1 MLNLSEYQKRPA
13 RLADYLPWVSLIA
26 PGIILNKDGSFQRTA
41 RYRGPDLDSA
51 TRSELIAISARINDA
66 LTRFGSGWAL
76 FFEADRH
83 QITGYPQSHFP
94 DPVSWLV
101 DEERRGGFEAEQVH
115 FDTSFFLT
123 LCYLPPEDRTSR
135 AEGLLLETPGHKRS
149 FDGHDHLTG
158 FITQTDRAFDLFAS
172 ALPELEPLND
182 AETLTYLHT
191 TISTRRHRIEPPETP
206 MYLDAILADCPLT
219 GGLEP
224 MLGDAHLRV
233 ITVLSFPGSTT
244 PGILD
249 ALNGLG
255 LSYRWCSRFIA
266 MDKPEAT
273 KELGKYRRQWFAKRK
288 SVMALLKEVMTNEQ
302 SALVDTD
309 ADNKALDADE
319 ALQELGSDHVAYGY
333 FTTTIVVQDDD
344 AALGAE
350 KTRAATRAVSGA
362 GFAVIHE
369 SVNAIDAWLGT
380 LPGHLYANVRQPLIS
395 TLNLAHMTPLSS
407 VWAGPDHNVHLDGP
421 PLLTAETGG
430 ATPFRLSLHQ
440 GDVGHTIIVGPTG
453 AGKSVLL
460 SLMALQFR
468 RYPESQVN
476 IFDKGGSARAAT
488 LGMGGTWFDLGS
500 ANIDDPALAAQSLA
514 SQPLAFQ
521 PLARIDD
528 SHQRAWAQEWVCG
541 LIAHEQGQNGGQVTP
556 EIKDSVWSALCNLAQ
571 APMPERTLT
580 GLVALLQSNPLRQAL
595 QPYTINGPHGR
606 LLDADDDKLDLGA
619 VQCFEMEELMHT
631 KSAVL
636 PTLTYLFHRL
646 EERFDGRPCLLI
658 LDEAWVFLDDPE
670 FAGRIREWLKTLRKK
685 NVSVI
690 FATQS
695 LSDIAGSSIAPAIIE
710 SCPSRIF
717 LPNERA
723 LEPGQR
729 KIYDAFG
736 LNARQTEIISCAIP
750 KREYYFQSRQGNR
763 LFDLNLGP
771 VALTFCAASGKQ
783 DHHLLTRLTVE
794 TEGAEFI
801 TRYLAAKNL
810 DWAIPL
816 IENFTRENF
825 TRENFGGSET

>member
-1 MLNLSEYQKRPA
+1 MLKLSEYQKRPA

-26 PGIILNKDGSFQRTA
+26 PGIVLNKDGSFQRTA

-51 TRSELIAISARINDA
+51 TQSELIAISARINDA
-66 LTRFGSGWAL
+66 LKRFGSGWAL

-83 QITGYPQSHFP
+83 QITGYPHSEFP
-94 DPVSWLV
+94 DPASWLV

-135 AEGLLLETPGHKRS
+135 AEGLLLETPDHKRS
-149 FDGHDHLTG
+149 FDVHDHLES
-158 FITQTDRAFDLFAS
+158 FVTQTDRAFDLFAS
-172 ALPELEPLND
+172 ALPELEPLDD
-182 AETLTYLHT
+182 AATLSYLHS
-191 TISTRRHRIEPPETP
+191 TISVRRHNIAVPEIP

-233 ITVLSFPGSTT
+233 ITILSFPGSTT

-249 ALNGLG
+249 ALNNLG
-255 LSYRWCSRFIA
+255 MSYRWCSRFIA

-288 SVMALLKEVMTNEQ
+288 SVMAILKEVMTNEQ

-309 ADNKALDADE
+309 ADNKAFDADE
-319 ALQELGSDHVAYGY
+319 ALQELGSDHVAFGY
-333 FTTTIVVQDDD
+333 FTTTIVVWDED
-344 AALGAE
+344 AALVAE
-350 KTRAATRAVSGA
+350 KIRAVERAVSSA
-362 GFAVIHE
+362 GFAAIHE
-369 SVNAIDAWLGT
+369 SVNAMDAWLGT

-407 VWAGPDHNVHLDGP
+407 VWAGQEHNAHLDGP
-421 PLLTAETGG
+421 PLLMAETDG
-430 ATPFRLSLHQ
+430 ATPFRLNLHQ
-440 GDVGHTIIVGPTG
+440 GDVGHTIVVGPTG

-460 SLMALQFR
+460 SLLALQFR
-468 RYPESQVN
+468 RYPDSQIY

-488 LGMGGTWFDLGS
+488 LGMGGTWFDLGG
-500 ANIDDPALAAQSLA
+500 DGK
-514 SQPLAFQ
+514 LAFQ
-521 PLARIDD
+521 PLARIEDT
-528 SHQRAWAQEWVCG
+528 HQRSWAQEWICG
-541 LIAHEQGQNGGQVTP
+541 LIAHEQGQITP
-556 EIKDSVWSALCNLAQ
+556 DIKDSVWSALCNLAQ
-571 APMPERTLT
+571 APVQERTLT
-580 GLVALLQSNPLRQAL
+580 GLVALLQDNTLRQAL
-595 QPYTINGPHGR
+595 TPYTLNGPHGR
-606 LLDADDDKLDLGA
+606 LLDADDDKLNLGA

-646 EERFDGRPCLLI
+646 EERFDGRPSLLI

-670 FAGRIREWLKTLRKK
+670 FAGRIREWLKTLRKR

-695 LSDIAGSSIAPAIIE
+695 LSDIANSSIAPAIIE
-710 SCPSRIF
+710 SCLSRIF

-723 LEPGQR
+723 LEPQQR

-736 LNARQTEIISCAIP
+736 LNARQAEIISRAVP
-750 KREYYFQSRQGNR
+750 KREYYYQSRQGNR

-771 VALTFCAASGKQ
+771 VALAFCAASQKQ
-783 DHHLLTRLTVE
+783 DQQLLARLTDE
-794 TEGAEFI
+794 NGIADFAA
-801 TRYLAAKNL
+801 RYLTEKHL

-816 IENFTRENF
+816 IDIFNR
-825 TRENFGGSET
+825 SET